1 MVDKNIL
8 FLKEKEA
15 KKYFLRNEIY
25 SNIDLPDYFQFSTLL
40 KNIDNKIAGVQL
52 TSLCS
57 NSVKLKD
64 LQDVNYKIINNKN
77 GYYAWRPLQLIHPVL
92 YVDLI
97 NCITQKDNWGEI
109 QKRFKEFQQND
120 KIECVSIPIISS
132 ITGKTLKA
140 QQILSWWKNVEQK
153 SIEKSLEYSYVY
165 QTDITDCY
173 GSIYTHSIAW
183 AIMGK
188 DEAKK
193 NRNDH
198 NSLGNKLDSYI
209 QQMCYG
215 QTNGIPQGS
224 GLMDF
229 IAEII
234 LGYADLLLTEKIN
247 NSISE
252 YHIIRY
258 RDDYRI
264 FCNNPQDGEKILK
277 YLTEILIDLGLKL
290 NSIKT
295 LFTDDIIEGSIKKD
309 KFYWIEHEHKQNE
322 NQKQLLLLYGLSKK
336 YPNSGTLKT
345 QLTHYIK
352 NLEIKPQDDLNI
364 LISIITEIAYYNP
377 VTYPLAVAIS
387 SRFINKLKYKK
398 DKLLYITKIRNK
410 FSKIPNTGFLDLW
423 LQRLTY
429 KIDPKIKYNEKLC
442 ALVEQK
448 KVDIWDST
456 WIADKDLLNI
466 INNTSIIDIKKLD
479 EMNTEIEEKEV
490 DLFKFNYMAPEDITT
505 IKGA

>member
-8 FLKEKEA
+8 LLKEQEA

-40 KNIDNKIAGVQL
+40 KNIDKKISGVQL

-57 NSVKLKD
+57 NTVKLKN
-64 LQDVNYKIINNKN
+64 LQDVNYKIINNKD
-77 GYYAWRPLQLIHPVL
+77 GYYAWRPFELIHPVL
-92 YVDLI
+92 YVDII
-97 NCITQKDNWGEI
+97 NYITQKDNWEAL

-120 KIECVSIPIISS
+120 KIECVSIPIIST
-132 ITGKTLKA
+132 IKGKTLKA

-153 SIEKSLEYSYVY
+153 SIEKSIEYSYVY

-183 AIMGK
+183 AVMSK
-188 DEAKK
+188 DNAKK
-193 NRNDH
+193 FRNNH
-198 NSLGNKLDSYI
+198 NLLGNKLDSYI
-209 QQMCYG
+209 QQMSHG

-229 IAEII
+229 VAELI

-247 NSISE
+247 NSITE

-277 YLTEILIDLGLKL
+277 YLTEILISLGLKL
-290 NSIKT
+290 NSTKT
-295 LFTDDIIEGSIKKD
+295 IFTDDIIEGSIKKD
-309 KFYWIEHEHKQNE
+309 KFYWVEHEHKQNE
-322 NQKQLLLLYGLSKK
+322 NQKQLLLLYGLAKK

-352 NLEIKPQDDLNI
+352 NLKIKPQDDLNI
-364 LISIITEIAYYNP
+364 LINIITEIAYHNP
-377 VTYPLAVAIS
+377 VTYPLAAAIS

-398 DKLLYITKIRNK
+398 YKLQYIKKIRNK

-442 ALVEQK
+442 TLVQQK
-448 KVDIWDST
+448 KVDIWNST
-456 WIADKDLLNI
+456 WIADKDLLKI
-466 INNTSIIDIKKLD
+466 INDTSIIDIKKLD
-479 EMNTEIEEKEV
+479 EMNIEIEEKEV